1 MIIVNCSGLHCDGC
15 GRGTG
20 PRIGVA
26 VVLVVLAVIVTKAH
40 AIERGI
46 GEVARVLIP
55 AALALTGLIVAGT
68 ASVLVIRRHT
78 AVGRRARDIEAL
90 GQVLH
95 QGRAVPIT
103 GHVISR
109 AALPAA
115 SDRLAGPEPAREA
128 IPRRDGGP
136 VR

>member
-15 GRGTG
+15 GRGSG

-26 VVLVVLAVIVTKAH
+26 VVLVVLVVIVAKAH

-68 ASVLVIRRHT
+68 ASVLVIRRH
-78 AVGRRARDIEAL
+78 ARARDAGAL
-90 GQVLH
+90 GQLGH
-95 QGRAVPIT
+95 ARRPVPIT
-103 GHVISR
+103 GAVIGR
-109 AALPAA
+109 PALPPPAR
-115 SDRLAGPEPAREA
+115 DRLAGPEPAREA
-128 IPRRDGGP
+128 VPRRDG
-136 VR
+136 RADR

>member
-1 MIIVNCSGLHCDGC
+1 
-15 GRGTG
+15 
-20 PRIGVA
+20 VA
-26 VVLVVLAVIVTKAH
+26 VVLVVLAVIITKAH

-78 AVGRRARDIEAL
+78 AVGRRARDIETL
-90 GQVLH
+90 G

-109 AALPAA
+109 AALPPA

-136 VR
+136 GK